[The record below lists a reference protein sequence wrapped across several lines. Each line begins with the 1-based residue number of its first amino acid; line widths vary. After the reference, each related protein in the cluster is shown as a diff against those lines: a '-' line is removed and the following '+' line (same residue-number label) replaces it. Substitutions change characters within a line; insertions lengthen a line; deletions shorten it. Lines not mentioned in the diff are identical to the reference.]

1 MTIQDDSAT
10 PTGTLPE
17 DFTRWLDA
25 WGARNRPAPPSRWQR
40 SSKKGLK
47 CEV

>member
-1 MTIQDDSAT
+1 MTIQDDGAT

-17 DFTRWLDA
+17 DFTRRLDLG
-25 WGARNRPAPPSRWQR
+25 GARSRPAPPSRWHR

>member
-1 MTIQDDSAT
+1 MTIQDDGAT

-17 DFTRWLDA
+17 DFTRRLDL
-25 WGARNRPAPPSRWQR
+25 GHPQPARTAVEVAEVP
-40 SSKKGLK
+40 KKGLK